1 MSAVRSLSSAAKLN
15 ATFLF
20 VAVVGIIIQIIV
32 GVPGYPAVPPGPII
46 LGVVGILVLALAPRF
61 KWILILGIIAP
72 AFVLV
77 GGIAEGSIWG
87 RLGHPGDFGP
97 FIGTLLQIAGVV
109 LAVVYGVIATI
120 GAFKKAPAY

>member
-20 VAVVGIIIQIIV
+20 VGAIGILIQFLV
-32 GVPGYPAVPPGPII
+32 GVPGFPAIPPGPFI
-46 LGVVGILVLALAPRF
+46 LGVVGILVLALTTRF

-72 AFVLV
+72 AFILV
-77 GGIAEGSIWG
+77 GAIVEGSGWG

-97 FIGTLLQIAGVV
+97 FLGTALQLI
-109 LAVVYGVIATI
+109 GVIVGLIYGIIATTE
-120 GAFKKAPAY
+120 AFKKVPVQ